1 MNNTSLQAAA
11 IADIKRFTTLLSLE
25 TGSLNCLPTLTV
37 DLVWRLVIRMTRIGR
52 LKLLQQI
59 CIRTSRFFNLQS
71 SRNISWVILHRVM
84 TYSSTSATL
93 GSYNNNR
100 KILQIKVSILK
111 VLLVTRFL
119 LFPAFSQ
126 NPTISLLK
134 TSKITKNYMK
144 KAYEILKPSKTLSYL
159 CFLGLLFFANAF
171 SEVTTKILWINNS
184 RLSSLVFSIDKLFSF
199 YLLGSYII

>member
-1 MNNTSLQAAA
+1 MNSTSLQAAA
-11 IADIKRFTTLLSLE
+11 IADIKRCTTLLSLE
-25 TGSLNCLPTLTV
+25 TESLNCLPTLTV
-37 DLVWRLVIRMTRIGR
+37 DLVGQVWRLVIRMTRIGR

-59 CIRTSRFFNLQS
+59 CNRTSRFFNIQS
-71 SRNISWVILHRVM
+71 SRNISWVIPLYTIFRAEL

-119 LFPAFSQ
+119 LFPDFSQ

-159 CFLGLLFFANAF
+159 CFLGLPQCF
-171 SEVTTKILWINNS
+171 
-184 RLSSLVFSIDKLFSF
+184 
-199 YLLGSYII
+199 